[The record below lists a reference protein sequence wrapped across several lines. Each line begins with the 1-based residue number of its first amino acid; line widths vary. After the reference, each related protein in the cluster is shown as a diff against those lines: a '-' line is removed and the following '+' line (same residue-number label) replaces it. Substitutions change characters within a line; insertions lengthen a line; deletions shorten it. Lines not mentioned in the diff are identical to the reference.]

1 MQQVSSLS
9 GWEMQRTL
17 TRRKIV
23 GIFNALGLASAAGS
37 LGAVRAWAAP
47 LPQPQGKVILT
58 ISGRITNTNNG
69 NSAEFD
75 MPMIEAI
82 GIESFTTKTPWY
94 KDPVTFSGVPMA
106 RLLAFVGATGS
117 SLSVTALNDY
127 ATEIPVEDF
136 KTLPVMLATKR
147 DGAYM
152 PVRDK
157 GPLFIVYNYDS
168 NPELQHQRFYSRS
181 AWQVARM
188 VVK

>member
-1 MQQVSSLS
+1 
-9 GWEMQRTL
+9 MQRKL
-17 TRRKIV
+17 TRRMFV
-23 GIFNALGLASAAGS
+23 GICNALGLAAGS
-37 LGAVRAWAAP
+37 VGAGRAWAAT
-47 LPQPQGKVILT
+47 LPQPQGKVVLT
-58 ISGRITNTNNG
+58 ISGRIANTNKG
-69 NSAEFD
+69 STAEFD
-75 MPMIEAI
+75 MPMLEAI

-106 RLLAFVGATGS
+106 RLLAFVGANGT

-127 ATEIPVEDF
+127 ATEIPFEDF
-136 KTLPVMLATKR
+136 KTLPVILAIKR